1 MAELATIPT
10 QTPLVGLK
18 GVSKTFGG
26 IRALDDVS
34 LDLYDRDVVGLVGDN
49 GAGKSTLVKI
59 LSGAHEPTDGRIELE
74 GSLVTLAPPAE
85 AQRLGVE
92 TVYQD
97 LSLISA
103 FTASEN
109 VFLGRELSSGGG
121 PSLFRLMRRK
131 AMADATIAGLRDLH
145 IDIPGLRA
153 RSVERMSGGQR
164 QLVAIARAAF
174 WGGKLLLLDEP
185 TAALGVRESREVLEL
200 IKRLSAR
207 GLTIVMVTHNLEHLW
222 QVCNRVVVMRRGRK
236 VADFVSDETTMEEVV
251 AYITGAKEP
260 AAPVKSLAPTEI
272 GQ

>member
-1 MAELATIPT
+1 MTPT
-10 QTPLVGLK
+10 QTPLVSLK
-18 GVSKTFGG
+18 GVSKTFGA

-34 LDLYDRDVVGLVGDN
+34 LDLYDRDLVGLVGDN

-59 LSGAHEPTDGRIELE
+59 LSGAHEPTDGKIELE
-74 GSLVTLAPPAE
+74 GRSVTLAPPAE

-109 VFLGRELSSGGG
+109 VFLGRELSSGRG
-121 PSLFRLMRRK
+121 PSLLRLMRRK

-222 QVCNRVVVMRRGRK
+222 QVCNRVVVMRRGRM
-236 VADFVSDETTMEEVV
+236 VADFASGETTMEEVV

-260 AAPVKSLAPTEI
+260 AVPVKSLAATEI